1 MMEQFLLHD
10 NARRH
15 TNMPTREAT
24 ATMWWTV
31 LPHPPYSPD
40 LASYDFHL
48 FGPLKD
54 ALRGSRFADID
65 DLKYSVREE
74 LRRFSK
80 ELYATGLQ
88 RLTQRMK
95 RCVDNGEFVE
105 K

>member
-1 MMEQFLLHD
+1 M
-10 NARRH
+10 
-15 TNMPTREAT
+15 TTREAT
-24 ATMWWTV
+24 ATMGWTV

-40 LASYDFHL
+40 LAPYDFHL

-54 ALRGSRFADID
+54 VLRGRRFADID

-88 RLTQRMK
+88 HLTQRTK
-95 RCVDNGEFVE
+95 KCVDNGEFVV

>member
-1 MMEQFLLHD
+1 M
-10 NARRH
+10 
-15 TNMPTREAT
+15 TTREAT
-24 ATMWWTV
+24 ATMGWTV

-40 LASYDFHL
+40 LAPYDFHL
-48 FGPLKD
+48 FGPLKY
-54 ALRGSRFADID
+54 ALRGRRFADID

-88 RLTQRMK
+88 HLTQRTK
-95 RCVDNGEFVE
+95 KCVDNGEFVV